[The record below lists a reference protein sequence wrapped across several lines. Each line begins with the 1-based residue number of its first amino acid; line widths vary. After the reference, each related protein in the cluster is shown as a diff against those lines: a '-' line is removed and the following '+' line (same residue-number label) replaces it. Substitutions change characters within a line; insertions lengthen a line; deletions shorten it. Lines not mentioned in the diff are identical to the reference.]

1 MSRPKAPSQRTGN
14 ARTAKKPAKK
24 APARKAPAKKAP
36 AKKAPAKAPAKRK
49 APAKK
54 AAKKPPPKPDLPT
67 GDWPDLPENLADLPG
82 AAELWAEL
90 WQFGGDNFR
99 PPHRQIIERYV
110 VGVIQRV
117 DLINKLGGPLANWTV
132 EREGYGVVPHP
143 NARRIDAIEQR
154 LLQSEKELGLTP
166 EAAIRLGLTAEKASA
181 LEAFIDE
188 D

>member
-14 ARTAKKPAKK
+14 ARTAKKAPAKRK
-24 APARKAPAKKAP
+24 ALAKAPAK
-36 AKKAPAKAPAKRK
+36 KAPAKRK

-54 AAKKPPPKPDLPT
+54 APAKPDLPT
-67 GDWPDLPENLADLPG
+67 GDWPGLPEDLEGLPG
-82 AAELWAEL
+82 APELWVEL

-117 DLINKLGGPLANWTV
+117 DLIAKLGGPLADWTIT
-132 EREGYGVVPHP
+132 RKDYGVVPHP

-154 LLQSEKELGLTP
+154 LLQAEKELGLTP
-166 EAAIRLGLTAEKASA
+166 EAAVRLGITAAKASA